1 MFFDR
6 AKLKKRAKWVFFPVV
21 IALSLGLVFS
31 SIHYAKAPA
40 PVAQTQGNQE
50 QESAKQMQKAL
61 KEQAGNL
68 EKQVAEK
75 PKDVTLLSQLAYVY
89 ALSGDVE
96 KGEEFFNGHIA
107 TLEKEYEQNA
117 SDVETISALA
127 ACYDILGKTDNA
139 MAKYQKIIEF
149 EPDNFDVRLRIASGQ
164 FHDAKFADAE
174 QQVKYVVDKQ
184 PDNSR
189 AINMYAY
196 ILAAQDKYK
205 EAVEQQQKFIDMAKE
220 DVAVEQAKK
229 DLAEWKKK
237 IK

>member
-40 PVAQTQGNQE
+40 PVAQTQGNQD
-50 QESAKQMQKAL
+50 QENAKQMQKAL
-61 KEQAGNL
+61 KEQASKL

-89 ALSGDVE
+89 QLSGNGE
-96 KGEEFFNGHIA
+96 KGVAFFNGHIA
-107 TLEKEYEQNA
+107 TLEKEFEQNTN
-117 SDVETISALA
+117 DLETIAALA
-127 ACYDILGKTDNA
+127 ACYDIIGQSDKAL
-139 MAKYQKIIEF
+139 AKYQKIIEIQ
-149 EPDNFDVRLRIASGQ
+149 PDNFDVRLRIAAEQ
-164 FHDAKFADAE
+164 FHNAKFTDAE
-174 QQVKYVVDKQ
+174 QQVKYVIDQQ
-184 PDNSR
+184 PENSR
-189 AINMYAY
+189 AVNMYAY

-205 EAVEQQQKFIDMAKE
+205 EAVEQQQKFIDMAQE
-220 DVAVEQAKK
+220 DAAVEQAKK
-229 DLAEWKKK
+229 DLADWKKK